1 MLRSIVAGD
10 SLIAIRESS
19 EECKNGF
26 ERELRPIGRRPIFVS
41 PFDFADWPCID
52 SGVSTQV
59 GSKRWPSTRHT
70 CERLTPDPF
79 FEITDRLLGQPGISE
94 GTGFGSNPGLRVA
107 GKIFAMSKDGE
118 LIVKLPANR
127 CAELV
132 ASGSARPFDRGQGR
146 PLKEWVV
153 VENSPDHHWFELA
166 TEALAF
172 VRPKS

>member
-1 MLRSIVAGD
+1 MGAAC
-10 SLIAIRESS
+10 SLILKRTWEIVQ
-19 EECKNGF
+19 
-26 ERELRPIGRRPIFVS
+26 IFVS
-41 PFDFADWPCID
+41 NFEFADWPCIELWER
-52 SGVSTQV
+52 SAQV
-59 GSKRWPSTRHT
+59 GARCRQWTRHT
-70 CERLTPDPF
+70 GDRLTTDPF
-79 FEITDRLLGQPGISE
+79 FEISDRLLGEPGIAE

-107 GKIFAMSKDGE
+107 GKIFAMSKDRE
-118 LIVKLPANR
+118 LIVKLPADR

-153 VENSPDHHWFELA
+153 VENSPDHDWFELA